1 VRCGRRAA
9 IRKAEQQRDGESRRE
24 GDQPSRA
31 PGWPGKVGEGEDGAG
46 AGGADGRNE
55 GRDDRDPEGDGD
67 HQPDRGHR
75 EGHRAWAADEA
86 GAGIGEQWC
95 RQPSDRQPCR
105 RREEGDDDVLGEEQ
119 STAATRLGVP
129 PTALSSPT
137 RLIWSAIRAPTS
149 TAIVATRGQAEQP
162 AAEQQGILFV
172 LKHLVV

>member
-1 VRCGRRAA
+1 VLVREARTAGTKVATTATPRATA
-9 IRKAEQQRDGESRRE
+9 TTSPTVDI
-24 GDQPSRA
+24 
-31 PGWPGKVGEGEDGAG
+31 V
-46 AGGADGRNE
+46 
-55 GRDDRDPEGDGD
+55 
-67 HQPDRGHR
+67 